1 MLDDGIYWQV
11 NNYMFRPLAVHNSE
25 VCHPRC
31 VSKTNSEVNS
41 VRKHN
46 YNCMLDDGIYWQVN
60 NYMFRP
66 TAVHNSEVSSPMCV
80 KD

>member
-1 MLDDGIYWQV
+1 M
-11 NNYMFRPLAVHNSE
+11 S
-25 VCHPRC
+25 
-31 VSKTNSEVNS
+31 NSEVNS

-66 TAVHNSEVSSPMCV
+66 IAASSGYYNFAHIYDNLWA
-80 KD
+80 KL